1 MQPKLRG
8 VDHIHLYVT
17 NKEQALAWYQK
28 YLGFEVVEPLR
39 FWDGKNG
46 PLVIEDKSKSV
57 HLALFERQEFE
68 PLTSV
73 AFGSS
78 GEDFI
83 KWKKYF
89 ESQGIKLRVADHT
102 VSWSLYF
109 NDPFGHNHE
118 ITTNDYQLVTNV
130 LN

>member
-1 MQPKLRG
+1 MQPRLNG

-17 NKEQALAWYQK
+17 DKKQALDWYQK
-28 YLGFEVVEPLR
+28 HLGFEVVETLR

-57 HLALFERQEFE
+57 HLALFEREVFE

-73 AFGSS
+73 AFGST

-83 KWKKYF
+83 GWKEYF

-102 VSWSLYF
+102 ISWSLYF
-109 NDPFGHNHE
+109 EDPFGHNHE
-118 ITTNDYQLVTNV
+118 ITTNDHGFVSSI

>member
-1 MQPKLRG
+1 MQPELRG

-17 NKEQALAWYQK
+17 DKQQALAWYQK
-28 YLGFEVVEPLR
+28 HLGFEVVESLR

-57 HLALFERQEFE
+57 HLALFEREEFE

-73 AFGSS
+73 AFGAS

-83 KWKKYF
+83 EWKKYF
-89 ESQGIKLRVADHT
+89 ESQGIDLRVANHT

-109 NDPFGHNHE
+109 EDPFGHNHE
-118 ITTNDYQLVTNV
+118 ITTHDHEVVSNI